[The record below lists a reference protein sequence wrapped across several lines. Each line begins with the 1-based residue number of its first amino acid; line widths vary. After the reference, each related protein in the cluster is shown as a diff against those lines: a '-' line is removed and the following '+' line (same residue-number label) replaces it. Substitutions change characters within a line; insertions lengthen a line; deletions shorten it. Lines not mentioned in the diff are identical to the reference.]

1 MRDNDDEFNGLFDD
15 DPALDYILF
24 EEMRKEES
32 HQKGRGG
39 CLGILVI
46 FLIPACYL
54 AIYLA
59 IT

>member
-1 MRDNDDEFNGLFDD
+1 MRDNDDEYNGLFDD

-24 EEMRKEES
+24 EEMQKDNAQ
-32 HQKGRGG
+32 QKGRGG

-46 FLIPACYL
+46 FLIPVCCL
-54 AIYLA
+54 AIHLA

>member
-1 MRDNDDEFNGLFDD
+1 MGNDDEYNGLLDD
-15 DPALDYILF
+15 DPALDCVLF
-24 EEMRKEES
+24 EEMRNEDA
-32 HQKGRGG
+32 QRKGGGG

-54 AIYLA
+54 VIHLA

>member
-1 MRDNDDEFNGLFDD
+1 MGNDDEYNGLLDD
-15 DPALDYILF
+15 DPALDCVLF
-24 EEMRKEES
+24 EEMRKEDA
-32 HQKGRGG
+32 QRKGRGG

-54 AIYLA
+54 VIHLA